1 MREGA
6 WQLVWGRLAGK
17 MHHLILYERL
27 KGVLGSA
34 VLRIPVCTKGKDSGG
49 AGFCWC
55 LCGLQ
60 AYGGLW
66 GCCGQGDGCC
76 DKVAP
81 ELSGTS
87 LTEFQ
92 VALPYSCKHMSRQG
106 LITVIFIIV
115 SWSMACSLPSDDDI
129 EEARTG
135 AWLER
140 ALHLHKHTIP
150 RYTSFTIEV
159 NPPTKI

>member
-1 MREGA
+1 
-6 WQLVWGRLAGK
+6 
-17 MHHLILYERL
+17 
-27 KGVLGSA
+27 
-34 VLRIPVCTKGKDSGG
+34 
-49 AGFCWC
+49 
-55 LCGLQ
+55 LQ

-66 GCCGQGDGCC
+66 GCCGQGDGGC

-81 ELSGTS
+81 ELSGAS

-92 VALPYSCKHMSRQG
+92 VALPYSCKDMSRQG

-135 AWLER
+135 
-140 ALHLHKHTIP
+140 T
-150 RYTSFTIEV
+150 
-159 NPPTKI
+159 